1 MRFVV
6 STDGLDEA
14 LLKLRL
20 LAAKGKD
27 LTPLLDEL
35 GEDEVTRVMLRFES
49 GTAPNGVWWDEL
61 TSRDGQ
67 PLMDTGRLYNSIE
80 AQVIGKH
87 RLQVGTATDYAHF
100 HQFGTEHIPARPFLG
115 VSDDLLASIKE
126 LTHAYFAL

>member
-1 MRFVV
+1 MRFAV

-14 LLKLRL
+14 LLKLRM
-20 LAAKGKD
+20 LAAKGED
-27 LTPLLDEL
+27 LSPLLDEL

-87 RLQVGTATDYAHF
+87 RLQVGTATDYAHY
-100 HQFGTEHIPARPFLG
+100 HQFGTKHIPARPFLG
-115 VSDDLLASIKE
+115 VSDDLLASIQE

>member
-1 MRFVV
+1 MRFAV

-14 LLKLRL
+14 LLKLRM
-20 LAAKGKD
+20 LAAKGED
-27 LTPLLDEL
+27 LSPLLDEL

-87 RLQVGTATDYAHF
+87 RLQVGTATDYAHY
-100 HQFGTEHIPARPFLG
+100 HQFGTKHIPARPFLG
-115 VSDDLLASIKE
+115 VSDDLLASIQE
-126 LTHAYFAL
+126 LTVAYFNI

>member
-1 MRFVV
+1 MRFAV

-14 LLKLRL
+14 LLKLRM
-20 LAAKGKD
+20 LAAKGED

>member
-14 LLKLRL
+14 LGALRQ
-20 LAAKGKD
+20 LAAKGED
-27 LTPLLDEL
+27 LTPMLDEL

-87 RLQVGTATDYAHF
+87 RLQVGTATDYAHY
-100 HQFGTEHIPARPFLG
+100 HQFGTKHIPARPFLG
-115 VSDDLLASIKE
+115 VSDDLLASIQE

>member
-1 MRFVV
+1 MRFAV

-14 LLKLRL
+14 LLKLRM
-20 LAAKGKD
+20 LAAKGED
-27 LTPLLDEL
+27 LTPMLDEL

-87 RLQVGTATDYAHF
+87 RLQVGTATDYAHY

-115 VSDDLLASIKE
+115 VSDDLLASIQE
-126 LTHAYFAL
+126 LTVAYFNI